1 MGIPAYFRK
10 ITTQYKNIIQPTLS
24 NVGGLYLDLN
34 CGIHKC
40 CREILDKNDAYL
52 LTKDELEEQMIDN
65 IIKYILK
72 LYKYSNP
79 SQILYIAIDGVAPRA
94 KMVQQRVRRF
104 KSKKEYNENYIKA
117 KSLLE
122 LFH

>member
-10 ITTQYKNIIQPTLS
+10 ITKQYNNIVQSSLS

-40 CREILDKNDAYL
+40 CREILDKNDAHL

-65 IIKYILK
+65 IISYVIK
-72 LYKYSNP
+72 LYQYTEP
-79 SQILYIAIDGVAPRA
+79 SQLLYIAIDGVA
-94 KMVQQRVRRF
+94 
-104 KSKKEYNENYIKA
+104 
-117 KSLLE
+117 L
-122 LFH
+122 